1 MTAHKRK
8 MEHLEICLRENVDAS
23 YNYWDDIL
31 FEHNALPEIDYDE
44 ISLET
49 RFLDKKLEMPLIIN
63 AITGGIP
70 EAEKYNERF
79 AGAAEK
85 FGIGMGVGSQRLA
98 FEGGDL
104 KSYEVVKAR
113 NIPLKIANLGA
124 PQLVPQKRDAKAL
137 TVEDG
142 KKAIEMVGGDALAI
156 HLNYLQEVVQREGDK
171 NARGCIAK
179 IKEFASAMPV
189 IVKETGAGISRKN
202 AEKLRAAGVKAI
214 DISGLSGTS
223 FAKVEQYRA
232 LLQKDYIHAMLGVT
246 LGDWG
251 IPSPVCVLKAKVKG
265 LPLIASGGIRNG
277 LDVARAIALGAD
289 VAGIS
294 KALLKPAHEGREKLE
309 RKLAAIRE
317 ELKAVMFLLGV
328 KNIEELKKVPC
339 IIVGKM
345 KEYMED

>member
-124 PQLVPQKRDAKAL
+124 PQLVPQSS
-137 TVEDG
+137 
-142 KKAIEMVGGDALAI
+142 
-156 HLNYLQEVVQREGDK
+156 H
-171 NARGCIAK
+171 
-179 IKEFASAMPV
+179 S
-189 IVKETGAGISRKN
+189 
-202 AEKLRAAGVKAI
+202 
-214 DISGLSGTS
+214 
-223 FAKVEQYRA
+223 
-232 LLQKDYIHAMLGVT
+232 
-246 LGDWG
+246 
-251 IPSPVCVLKAKVKG
+251 
-265 LPLIASGGIRNG
+265 
-277 LDVARAIALGAD
+277 
-289 VAGIS
+289 
-294 KALLKPAHEGREKLE
+294 
-309 RKLAAIRE
+309 
-317 ELKAVMFLLGV
+317 
-328 KNIEELKKVPC
+328 
-339 IIVGKM
+339 
-345 KEYMED
+345 